1 MQSELS
7 QRNPELSGSEHWI
20 GTCIAYQLD
29 RIVDETDTSPV
40 APVGVYRI
48 AYHLILQRSVYQN
61 EPSEICF

>member
-20 GTCIAYQLD
+20 GACIAYQFD

-40 APVGVYRI
+40 APVRVYRI